1 MSTSRKIAE
10 KDIKKLWGRAAGRC
24 SFCEDE
30 LAPYLDIKTPDVI
43 GEMAH
48 IIGFKQDAA
57 RGLAEREF
65 DNSYENLILLCPTC
79 HTKVDAAP
87 QVYTV
92 EKLYEAKSRWES
104 KVSVALQVP
113 LFDTIGDLC
122 DSILRILIEN
132 RSIWSQYGP
141 ESDVAIKNPLSN
153 MSLYWNLRKIDTI
166 VPNNNK
172 ICSIIDAN
180 KKLIPIS
187 MYEQCVLFKEHA
199 KMFERNCYV
208 VLDST
213 PRFPIGFEEE
223 VKRNV

>member
-1 MSTSRKIAE
+1 M
-10 KDIKKLWGRAAGRC
+10 
-24 SFCEDE
+24 
-30 LAPYLDIKTPDVI
+30 APYLDISTPDVI

-57 RGLAEREF
+57 RGLAVHEF

-92 EKLYEAKSRWES
+92 EKLHELKSAWES
-104 KVSVALQVP
+104 KVAMALQVP
-113 LFDTIGDLC
+113 LFNTIGDLC

-132 RSIWSQYGP
+132 RRIWSQYGP
-141 ESDVAIKNPLSN
+141 ESEVAIRNPLSN
-153 MSLYWNLRKIDTI
+153 MSLYWDLRKIDTI
-166 VPNNNK
+166 VPNNIK
-172 ICSIIDAN
+172 ICSLIDAN
-180 KKLIPIS
+180 KKLIPIR
-187 MYEQCVLFKEHA
+187 MYEQCVMFKEHA

-208 VLDST
+208 VLDNA
-213 PRFPIGFEEE
+213 PRFPIEFEEE